1 MNVKLWSYGI
11 LLSVVMVLSASLCGA
26 QEMEGGLGR
35 IRKRGK
41 IIVITRNNAHCYY
54 IYRSEPMGFEYDLAR
69 AFAEHLGMELG
80 VRVFPNSEMISA
92 LNEGRGDFIACSKA
106 ITPAREELA
115 GFSERYLSIQQ
126 RVIVDKDNHSI
137 REVSDLNGK
146 VIHVPRATTY
156 EERLSELR
164 ESGIDV
170 TVMLHEDVPAEELIR
185 QVAEGKIE
193 ATIADSNI
201 AQLNRRY
208 YPNIKIGIPIA
219 EPQGLGWAVRKGD
232 EALLGAINGFFNR
245 IKSDGSFDD
254 IYKSY
259 YGNVQVFD
267 RFDVT
272 KFHRR
277 VKRRLPKYEAII
289 KMAAEKY
296 GFDWRL
302 IAAVIYQESHFN
314 PKARSHRG
322 VRGLMQ
328 LTLQTA
334 REMGV
339 TNRLDPEQSIMGG
352 VKYLRKLYER
362 YYKVQGFERMLIA
375 LASYNVGSRHIRS
388 AQKIAAEKGLDP
400 HRWSSLEKTLPLL
413 CYERY
418 IKATSSGYCR
428 GTEPVR
434 YVDRILVY
442 FDILRRKA
450 IGELQLFD
458 NSPMV
463 SPVSCG

>member
-1 MNVKLWSYGI
+1 MNVKLWRYGI
-11 LLSVVMVLSASLCGA
+11 LLSVVVVLAASLCGA
-26 QEMEGGLGR
+26 QGMAGSLSR
-35 IRKRGK
+35 IREKGK

-54 IYRSEPMGFEYDLAR
+54 IYRGEPMGFEYDLAR
-69 AFAEHLGMELG
+69 SFAEYLGVELG
-80 VRVFPNSEMISA
+80 VRVFPNSEMIKA
-92 LNEGRGDFIACSKA
+92 LNEGKGNFIACSKA
-106 ITPAREELA
+106 ITPARKKLV
-115 GFSERYLSIQQ
+115 GFSEHYLSIQQ
-126 RVIVDKDNHSI
+126 RVIVHKGNHSI
-137 REVSDLNGK
+137 RGVSDLNGK
-146 VIHVPRATTY
+146 VIHVQRATTY

-164 ESGIDV
+164 ESGIDC

-185 QVAEGKIE
+185 QVAEGTIE
-193 ATIADSNI
+193 VTIADSNI

-208 YPNIKIGIPIA
+208 YPDIKIGIPIE

-232 EALLGAINGFFNR
+232 KALIGAINGFFNR

-259 YGNVQVFD
+259 YGDVQVFD
-267 RFDVT
+267 RFDVME
-272 KFHRR
+272 FHRR
-277 VKRRLPKYEAII
+277 IKRRLPKYEPII

-314 PKARSHRG
+314 PGAKSHRG

-328 LTLQTA
+328 LTLRTA
-334 REMGV
+334 QEMGV

-362 YYKVQGFERMLIA
+362 YYKIQGFDRMLIA
-375 LASYNVGSRHIRS
+375 LAGYNVGPRHIRS
-388 AQKIAAEKGLDP
+388 AQKIAEEKGLDP
-400 HRWSSLEKTLPLL
+400 YRWPSLEKTLPLL

-418 IKATSSGYCR
+418 IQATNSGYCR

-434 YVDRILVY
+434 YINRILIY

-450 IGELQLFD
+450 LDGSQFSE

-463 SPVSCG
+463 FPFSRS

>member
-11 LLSVVMVLSASLCGA
+11 LISVVLVLSASLCGS
-26 QEMEGGLGR
+26 EEREGGLSR
-35 IRKRGK
+35 IRERGK

-54 IYRSEPMGFEYDLAR
+54 IYRGEPMGFEYDLAG
-69 AFAEHLGMELG
+69 AFAEHLGVKLG
-80 VRVFPNSEMISA
+80 VRVFPWSEMINS

-106 ITPAREELA
+106 ITPAREKLV
-115 GFSERYLSIQQ
+115 GFSEHYLSIQQ
-126 RVIVDKDNHSI
+126 RVIVHKGNHSI
-137 REVSDLNGK
+137 REVSDLDGK
-146 VIHVPRATTY
+146 VIHVQRATAY

-164 ESGIDV
+164 ESGIDC

-185 QVAEGKIE
+185 QVAEGTIE
-193 ATIADSNI
+193 ITIANSNI

-208 YPNIKIGIPIA
+208 YPNIKIGIPIE

-232 EALLGAINGFFNR
+232 KALIRAINGFFNK

-259 YGNVQVFD
+259 HGNVQVFD
-267 RFDVT
+267 RLDVM

-277 VKRRLPKYEAII
+277 IKRRLPKYESII
-289 KMAAEKY
+289 KIAAEKY

-314 PKARSHRG
+314 PRAKSHRG

-328 LTLQTA
+328 LTLRTA
-334 REMGV
+334 QEMGV

-375 LASYNVGSRHIRS
+375 LASYNVGPRHIRS
-388 AQKIAAEKGLDP
+388 AQKIAGEKGLDP
-400 HRWSSLEKTLPLL
+400 YRWSSLEKTLPLL
-413 CYERY
+413 CYER
-418 IKATSSGYCR
+418 IIEATNSGYCR

-434 YVDRILVY
+434 YVNRILLY

-450 IGELQLFD
+450 IDGSQFSGI
-458 NSPMV
+458 SPMV
-463 SPVSCG
+463 FPIS